1 MGKVMVSKV
10 LQTAGFVICFIC
22 TVYMLYFTV
31 CWRTAEALE
40 VSGKRSVTIAG
51 VAAVTE
57 GEVVRAG
64 SGHTVIRYYHEWDG
78 TDYQRVFARENA
90 DYPLNARVPVVY
102 TVGMGAGS
110 CLAAGF
116 YRKPMQALS
125 VVGAVLLL
133 VGITLSLLKK
143 GKGRNGKKK
152 DHSRQLEDEYDTQ

>member
-1 MGKVMVSKV
+1 MVSKV
-10 LQTAGFVICFIC
+10 LQAAGFGICFLC

-40 VSGKRSVTIAG
+40 VSGKKTVTIAG
-51 VAAVTE
+51 IAAVTE
-57 GEVVRAG
+57 GEVVRAERG
-64 SGHTVIRYYHEWDG
+64 CTVIRYYHEWDG
-78 TDYQRVFARENA
+78 TDYQRVIAGKNA

-125 VVGAVLLL
+125 VAGVVLLL
-133 VGITLSLLKK
+133 AGITLNSIKK

>member
-1 MGKVMVSKV
+1 MVSKV
-10 LQTAGFVICFIC
+10 LQAAGFVICFLC

-40 VSGKRSVTIAG
+40 TSGERTVIIAG

-57 GEVVRAG
+57 GEVVR
-64 SGHTVIRYYHEWDG
+64 SGNGRTVIRYYHEWDG
-78 TDYQRVFARENA
+78 TDYQRVITGENT

-116 YRKPMQALS
+116 YRRPVQALS
-125 VVGAVLLL
+125 VVGAVMLLAG
-133 VGITLSLLKK
+133 VTLTLFKK
-143 GKGRNGKKK
+143 GMRRNGKKK
-152 DHSRQLEDEYDTQ
+152 DHSRQLEDEYDAR